1 MVARAA
7 AGSEQVRSARRRE
20 RKARGASTERGRA
33 GRIQRCDVRCD
44 IHAGDA
50 VLPGGNR

>member
-1 MVARAA
+1 MLVRTA
-7 AGSEQVRSARRRE
+7 AGSKQVRCARGRE
-20 RKARGASTERGRA
+20 RKARSASTERGCA

>member
-1 MVARAA
+1 MVVRTA
-7 AGSEQVRSARRRE
+7 AGSKQVRSARGRE
-20 RKARGASTERGRA
+20 RKACGTSTERGRA
-33 GRIQRCDVRCD
+33 GRIQRCDVCRD

>member
-1 MVARAA
+1 MVVRAA
-7 AGSEQVRSARRRE
+7 ARSKQVRSARGRE
-20 RKARGASTERGRA
+20 RKDRGASTERGRA
-33 GRIQRCDVRCD
+33 SRIQRGDVRCD

>member
-1 MVARAA
+1 MVVRTT
-7 AGSEQVRSARRRE
+7 AGSKQVRSARGRE

-44 IHAGDA
+44 LHACDA